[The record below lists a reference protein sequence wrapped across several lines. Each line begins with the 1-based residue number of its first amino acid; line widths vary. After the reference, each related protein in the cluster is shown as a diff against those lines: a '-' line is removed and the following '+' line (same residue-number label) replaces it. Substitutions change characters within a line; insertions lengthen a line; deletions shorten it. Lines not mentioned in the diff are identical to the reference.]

1 MAVAV
6 VGGLKVASGGLTLGS
21 IQAFSQYVRQFNQPL
36 TQVAAMYNTL
46 QSGLASAERVFELL
60 DADEET
66 PDPLAAAT
74 APTGSVRVEFE
85 DISFGYS
92 PASR

>member
-1 MAVAV
+1 
-6 VGGLKVASGGLTLGS
+6 
-21 IQAFSQYVRQFNQPL
+21 
-36 TQVAAMYNTL
+36 MYNTL